1 MLTEDLPDGAGGARQ
16 TEAKRSELR
25 IMRQEIQDGLRARDA
40 LEMSGRRITD
50 GEDALNDEGVEARGR
65 MGAGSRVA
73 VKDVVIVGRGVAEA
87 VAPFLDPGEGAMGGS
102 GIVLEGPGRLE
113 LEE

>member
-1 MLTEDLPDGAGGARQ
+1 
-16 TEAKRSELR
+16 
-25 IMRQEIQDGLRARDA
+25 
-40 LEMSGRRITD
+40 MSGRRITD
-50 GEDALNDEGVEARGR
+50 GEDVLNDEGVQARGR
-65 MGAGSRVA
+65 LGAGSRVA
-73 VKDVVIVGRGVAEA
+73 VKDVVIVGRGIAEA